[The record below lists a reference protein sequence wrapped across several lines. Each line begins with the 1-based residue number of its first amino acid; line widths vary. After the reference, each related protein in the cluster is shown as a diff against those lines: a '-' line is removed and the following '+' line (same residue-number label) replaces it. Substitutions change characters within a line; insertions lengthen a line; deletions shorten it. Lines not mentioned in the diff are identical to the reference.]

1 MLPKIDVPVYE
12 TTLISTGKKVKF
24 RPFLVKEQKLF
35 LMAAQSED
43 PKEVIDII
51 KQVIN
56 NCLIAKVDINNLPMF
71 DLENLFIQLRARS
84 VGEVVNLRYN
94 CNNTVKDDTGQD
106 KVCGGLVKFDLNI
119 LDIHPEKNPEH
130 TNKIELSKKLGIVMK
145 YPTFEMIDKLNLQS
159 GDMDKILDVLIACM
173 DFIYDENQTYYIKD
187 TPKEELVEFIENMQ
201 QSDLEKIQK
210 FFDTM
215 PKLRKMVHFK
225 CPKCSY
231 EEDMVIEGIQNFFV

>member
-35 LMAAQSED
+35 LMAAQSD
-43 PKEVIDII
+43 DAKEVISII

-56 NCLIAKVDINNLPMF
+56 NCIIGKVDIDSLPMF

-94 CNNTVKDDTGQD
+94 CNNIVKGEDGQD
-106 KVCGGLVKFDLNI
+106 KNCGALVKFDLNI
-119 LDIHPEKNPEH
+119 LEIQPEKNPEH
-130 TNKIELSKKLGIVMK
+130 TNKIELTKKLGIVMK

-159 GDMDKILDVLIACM
+159 GDMDKILDVVIGCI
-173 DFIYDENQTYYIKD
+173 DYIYDENQMYYTKD
-187 TPKEELVEFIENMQ
+187 TTKEEMVEFVENMQ
-201 QSDLEKIQK
+201 QADLEKMQK

-215 PKLRKMVHFK
+215 PKFKKMVHFK
-225 CPKCSY
+225 CPKCKY